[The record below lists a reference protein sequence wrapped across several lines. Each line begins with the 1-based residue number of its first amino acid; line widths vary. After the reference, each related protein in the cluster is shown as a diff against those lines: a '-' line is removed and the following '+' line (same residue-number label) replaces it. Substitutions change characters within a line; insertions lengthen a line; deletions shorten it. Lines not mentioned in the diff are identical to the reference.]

1 MAYTAPLTDGL
12 QSYTQAQL
20 DGNVDLALF
29 TGNPGD
35 TGTVSLEQT
44 GSGYARIVDCVIAVV
59 GSVVSVT
66 SGAAAAPLTFTASG
80 TWPETQY
87 VGLVA
92 NDAITLGGTAV
103 SSGDLLCV
111 VPLDDFK
118 TLTASDTLTFAA
130 GTINFT
136 MN

>member
-12 QSYTQAQL
+12 QSYTQVQI

-29 TGNPGD
+29 TGDPGD
-35 TGTVSLEQT
+35 TGTISLEQT
-44 GSGYARIVDCVIAVV
+44 GAGYARIASCVIAVV

-66 SGAAAAPLTFTASG
+66 SAPAAAPLTFTASG
-80 TWPETQY
+80 AWPETQY

-92 NDAITLGGTAV
+92 NTAITLGGTAV

-111 VPLDDFK
+111 VPLDTFK
-118 TLTASDTLTFAA
+118 TLSASDTLTFAA

-136 MN
+136 MD